1 MDDDDY
7 QQTLIISS
15 ELRLP
20 DQIFDIDSTNLMLQS
35 GQPVPQ
41 ARGIFMQQND
51 QPVPEARGIFM
62 RQNEMY
68 DEQHENTKK
77 HWIKQE
83 IELFPEENIWTKR
96 NVSCFINELDDFK
109 KVPRRS
115 YIQTFDNGIR
125 TSIFHFADQDEPRF
139 YISVYVSF
147 AIHVYASVFWVFA
160 KWTKKEKKCYS
171 FLRSRNRFRTKPK
184 FQLHYFFELK
194 INKLSPGTGAILL
207 NKPLMCTGIYDYSN
221 IFNFFAKRLV
231 ENDLNHN
238 DDTEFLFEYYH
249 IFYHS
254 KCKAVS
260 CLKDLKNNL
269 KGYLQLNIEEC
280 TWKKKLCKIL
290 YNEKMH
296 YIQSGI
302 YISTFA
308 ESLLKDNNNIVKGLL
323 IDTTWKVMP
332 G

>member
-1 MDDDDY
+1 
-7 QQTLIISS
+7 
-15 ELRLP
+15 
-20 DQIFDIDSTNLMLQS
+20 
-35 GQPVPQ
+35 
-41 ARGIFMQQND
+41 
-51 QPVPEARGIFM
+51 
-62 RQNEMY
+62 
-68 DEQHENTKK
+68 
-77 HWIKQE
+77 
-83 IELFPEENIWTKR
+83 
-96 NVSCFINELDDFK
+96 
-109 KVPRRS
+109 
-115 YIQTFDNGIR
+115 
-125 TSIFHFADQDEPRF
+125 
-139 YISVYVSF
+139 
-147 AIHVYASVFWVFA
+147 
-160 KWTKKEKKCYS
+160 
-171 FLRSRNRFRTKPK
+171 
-184 FQLHYFFELK
+184 
-194 INKLSPGTGAILL
+194 
-207 NKPLMCTGIYDYSN
+207 MCTGIYDYSN

-238 DDTEFLFEYYH
+238 DDTEFLFEYYN

-254 KCKAVS
+254 KCKALS

-332 G
+332 GYVTSILMGAVKNTGIPLSIAFGKGETKSLYLLHILAFKRQLNINIEDFVIESDQGKAIDAVCKDFNIKELWCLRYLLVSLKCSQFSYSVGEIVKCRCQQDYIRAKQTFADEYKVIDDKKIEMFK